1 MATILINIFFMLF
14 IFNIFIIEFFIS
26 DMGARFGDDFQRKRQ
41 LLYQKGEENIY
52 ELMLTSLFSLK
63 YYFFCFKFQIIPSP
77 SS

>member
-41 LLYQKGEENIY
+41 LLYQKGEEYIY

-63 YYFFCFKFQIIPSP
+63 YYFFCFKFQLSNNT
-77 SS
+77 